1 MITAKEK
8 SPSKVMLIGEGAK
21 ILINERGESFMRK
34 VEINI
39 YKFKELKEEIQEKV
53 ICNYIDELIATTDF
67 EEISKNS
74 NMYKAYKKAEKM
86 QTPWFIG
93 QYIWQFCEDRILK
106 DLNKLEFEKD
116 GEIYYE
122 E

>member
-1 MITAKEK
+1 
-8 SPSKVMLIGEGAK
+8 
-21 ILINERGESFMRK
+21 MRK

-39 YKFKELKEEIQEKV
+39 YKFKELKEEIQEKIV
-53 ICNYIDELIATTDF
+53 CNYIDTLIETTDF
-67 EEISKNS
+67 YELSKNS

-86 QTPWFIG
+86 QTPWFTG
-93 QYIWQFCEDRILK
+93 KYIWQYCEDKILK
-106 DLNKLEFEKD
+106 DLNRLEFKKD